1 MAGAPVRG
9 GHPRRARTVGDFSG
23 RSSPGVINSDQT
35 AYANAAL
42 PLTQRADLPTI
53 YGTRHRAAMGLTERP
68 APL

>member
-1 MAGAPVRG
+1 M
-9 GHPRRARTVGDFSG
+9 
-23 RSSPGVINSDQT
+23 INSDQT